1 VSDDDNNV
9 LKEPAGDDADGGGVT
24 SAEHITPNPIDSNLL
39 GQAHPSVVNQV
50 NATAPSAGGQKRKCP
65 PPALKHKQLKPAVN
79 QVMTQIEL
87 PSYRGP
93 RSPLDLVA
101 VEIIFG
107 CLFEAFQH
115 VSQSVGAG
123 TSSGGAAQRA
133 KKMRELPLK
142 SVLVPR

>member
-107 CLFEAFQH
+107 CL
-115 VSQSVGAG
+115 STRISVCWCWNIDWGCCPACEENAR
-123 TSSGGAAQRA
+123 AAPEERPCA
-133 KKMRELPLK
+133 
-142 SVLVPR
+142 